1 MLDKMFM
8 QAFRYFGVVFYFN
21 LCINR
26 GGLASVFSGPI
37 HK

>member
-8 QAFRYFGVVFYFN
+8 QAFRYFGVVFYFV

-26 GGLASVFSGPI
+26 GQVGFGV
-37 HK
+37 